1 MPRKAQG
8 YYNHHR
14 TEPIYHYLLLPL
26 SLAYLALAVYFFY
39 QDGVVVKNW
48 PRAGFNLMPG
58 LILPLTVIVLR
69 LNNLRLQ
76 DRTIRLELRQRYFTL
91 SGQTF
96 NGMEAKL
103 NISQMRALR
112 FASDAEFLPLAER
125 AAEEKLSSRE
135 IKKKIRQWKG
145 DYSQV

>member
-1 MPRKAQG
+1 MPRRAQG
-8 YYNHHR
+8 YYNHRR

-39 QDGVVVKNW
+39 QTGIVEKNW
-48 PRAGFNLMPG
+48 AQAGFNLMPG

-69 LNNLRLQ
+69 LNDLRLQ

-96 NGMEAKL
+96 NGLEAKL
-103 NISQMRALR
+103 NIKQMRALR
-112 FASDAEFLPLAER
+112 FASDAEFLALTER
-125 AAEEKLSSRE
+125 AAEEKLSSRQ